1 MGCGG
6 RDRHGR
12 RQRRRASGEVRHA
25 RRRGARWW
33 RPRLEE
39 AAETEARAQPPH
51 RYLVPRHDAS
61 SQAPVVLFLS
71 ENHSFCSCRERNGR
85 RLGLICWI
93 WAVTYHTVCVEYTV
107 LDKARICR
115 GLLRRLS
122 FSLNINLKIHLVHIG
137 IL

>member
-51 RYLVPRHDAS
+51 RFLVPRHDAS
-61 SQAPVVLFLS
+61 SQAPVVLFLN
-71 ENHSFCSCRERNGR
+71 ENHSFCSCRQKEWTAAWAYMLDLGR
-85 RLGLICWI
+85 DVSYR
-93 WAVTYHTVCVEYTV
+93 VC
-107 LDKARICR
+107 
-115 GLLRRLS
+115 
-122 FSLNINLKIHLVHIG
+122 
-137 IL
+137 